1 MKGDSRC
8 PSCFGTGTR
17 RVVESYL
24 SGDEGCKQFTT
35 RVHYNRKCTFNRKKL
50 RKIRVE
56 KEE

>member
-1 MKGDSRC
+1 MKDDSRC
-8 PSCFGTGTR
+8 PHCFGTGTR
-17 RVVESYL
+17 KIIESYP
-24 SGDEGCKQFTT
+24 SNNEACKFTT